1 MHKRPLSVTIAGSLF
16 LVAVAMGLASHL
28 TGLRLQGPF
37 PSDLAWPLGVGLVGI
52 VAGVGMLR
60 GYNWARWLTLA
71 WLASHVYLSALES
84 RQKLAIHVLIFGAC
98 AALVF
103 NAKANAYFRAP
114 GSSRLT

>member
-1 MHKRPLSVTIAGSLF
+1 MNTRPVSVTVAGCLF
-16 LVAVAMGLASHL
+16 LLAVAMGLASHV
-28 TGLRLQGPF
+28 TELRQAPLS
-37 PSDLAWPLGVGLVGI
+37 SDLAWPIGVGIVGV

-84 RQKLAIHVLIFGAC
+84 RQKLVIHVVILAAC

-114 GSSRLT
+114 ERSSRFR